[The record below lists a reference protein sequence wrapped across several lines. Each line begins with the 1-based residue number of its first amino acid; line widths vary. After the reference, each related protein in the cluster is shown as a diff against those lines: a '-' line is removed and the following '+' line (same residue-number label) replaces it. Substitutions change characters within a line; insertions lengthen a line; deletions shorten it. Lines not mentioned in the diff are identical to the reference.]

1 MNISPVFREFFRVF
15 TQWYFLWPLLI
26 SDSYLEYFV
35 LHRPKN
41 AEIFDQIG
49 EDDRKLLRFTP
60 VNCNAAIWPKIRS
73 FSKIFSGIVTKGMV
87 SNPCKFQHYRVNIK
101 VLGDFWIPG
110 KIIAETSGRRTVLLK
125 HEIQN
130 LLSPKSPIKL
140 APNCPIAEL
149 SCRRIVWSPN
159 CPSPKRRRRN
169 GVAESASPKRPIPVR
184 TSC

>member
-1 MNISPVFREFFRVF
+1 MFYCVGLWRTFLMNISPVFREFFRVF

-49 EDDRKLLRFTP
+49 EDYRKLPRFTP
-60 VNCNAAIWPKIRS
+60 VNCNAAIWPRIRP
-73 FSKIFSGIVTKGMV
+73 FSKIFSGIVT
-87 SNPCKFQHYRVNIK
+87 
-101 VLGDFWIPG
+101 
-110 KIIAETSGRRTVLLK
+110 RTFLLK

-169 GVAESASPKRPIPVR
+169 GVAESASPKRPIPKNSV
-184 TSC
+184 